1 MLSEWQDA
9 LWGATCVLTPRNL
22 LKSDAEVGPGLSKS
36 GAGEDLP
43 VQRTG
48 ALVRITG
55 EVPFQAT
62 MYDLE

>member
-1 MLSEWQDA
+1 
-9 LWGATCVLTPRNL
+9 L